1 MFSRQ
6 GGVGKATHSVAS
18 FINSKHII
26 LFGNGY
32 CFGVAANVVMVSDV
46 REEDFDSWFA
56 GTMSHSGDEVGS

>member
-18 FINSKHII
+18 FITNSKHYFIRQWV
-26 LFGNGY
+26 LFRSGS
-32 CFGVAANVVMVSDV
+32 NVVMVSDV